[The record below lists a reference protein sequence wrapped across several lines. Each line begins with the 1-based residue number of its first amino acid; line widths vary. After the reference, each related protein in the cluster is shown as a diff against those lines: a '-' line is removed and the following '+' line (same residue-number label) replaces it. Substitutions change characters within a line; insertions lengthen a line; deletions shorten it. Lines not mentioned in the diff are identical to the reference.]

1 MFYRVVQCGATE
13 YEGTTLGTTKQTF
26 RYIFMHQIKNDKMI
40 KALFYKGLG
49 VKERKRVRGCDN
61 STYPKVAVQWLNQA
75 LCFYQSF
82 CLVDSEVLRNRHLR
96 VAAKRQA
103 VKKVIF
109 F

>member
-1 MFYRVVQCGATE
+1 MIYRVVQCGATE

-61 STYPKVAVQWLNQA
+61 STYPKGMGFVFQKQCCGKGPA
-75 LCFYQSF
+75 
-82 CLVDSEVLRNRHLR
+82 LR
-96 VAAKRQA
+96 VAAKRYRPFHPQ
-103 VKKVIF
+103 KIQ
-109 F
+109 

>member
-26 RYIFMHQIKNDKMI
+26 GYIFMHQIKNDKMI

-49 VKERKRVRGCDN
+49 AKERKGVRGYDN

-75 LCFYQSF
+75 LCFYQSI

-96 VAAKRQA
+96 VAANR
-103 VKKVIF
+103 
-109 F
+109 